1 MLLTVND
8 REYSFPESISVLELI
23 RRLKIS
29 PQRIA
34 VERNG
39 EVVAKSDYDSL
50 FLEES
55 DRLEIVQFVGGG

>member
-39 EVVAKSDYDSL
+39 AVVPKSDYDSL

>member
-8 REYSFPESISVLELI
+8 REYSFPESISVSELI